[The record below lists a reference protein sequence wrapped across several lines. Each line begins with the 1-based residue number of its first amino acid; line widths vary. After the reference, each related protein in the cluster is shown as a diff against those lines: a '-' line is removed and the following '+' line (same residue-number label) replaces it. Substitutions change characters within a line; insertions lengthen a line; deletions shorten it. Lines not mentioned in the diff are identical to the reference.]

1 MIPTAR
7 CMAAKPAGFFKRSA
21 DEIGRLSK
29 IGAESLPLR
38 VYACLRLLTRWC
50 FLQLGILKVFIRLRS
65 LMF

>member
-21 DEIGRLSK
+21 DEISRLSK
-29 IGAESLPLR
+29 IGAESLPLQ
-38 VYACLRLLTRWC
+38 RLWISLTQRGV
-50 FLQLGILKVFIRLRS
+50 LQLGIPKVLAPPQS